1 MKNND
6 ELKKGV
12 VYAFV
17 TAIISGIAIF
27 YSKISVAKIPPLIL
41 TTSRNLYVALLFISL
56 FIIRGHLGRLK
67 KLTKKQLLFLFFIG
81 LIGGSL
87 PFYLFFTGLSLVDP
101 QTANL
106 IHKTLFIWVTFL
118 AVVFL
123 KEKLNFPFLISFFLI
138 FTANFLWAKLPL
150 SFGWGEGLI
159 LLATFF
165 WATENILAKK
175 ILKEVSSETV
185 GLFRMT
191 IGSMIL
197 LSLIFLQG
205 KGEIFF
211 TFDWPKLTVIL
222 VGGTLL
228 FFYVFFWYKALKYT
242 PSSLATL
249 ILSFSTVVGNLL
261 NGAFIK
267 AKLLP
272 NDIFSSI
279 SITLAIFVIFQI
291 SFFTKKFAIKKNG

>member
-1 MKNND
+1 MDKRSD
-6 ELKKGV
+6 LKKGII
-12 VYAFV
+12 YATL
-17 TAIISGIAIF
+17 TAIISGLAIF

-41 TTSRNLYVALLFISL
+41 TTSRNSYVAFLFISL

-67 KLTKKQLLFLFFIG
+67 KLTKKQLVFLFLIG
-81 LIGGSL
+81 LIGGSFS
-87 PFYLFFTGLSLVDP
+87 FYLFFTGLSLVHP

-138 FTANFLWAKLPL
+138 FAANFLWAKVPF
-150 SFGWGEGLI
+150 SFAWGEGLI

-165 WATENILAKK
+165 WAIENILAKK
-175 ILKEVSSETV
+175 ILKEVSSEMV

-197 LSLIFLQG
+197 LSLIFFQG
-205 KGEIFF
+205 KEKVFF
-211 TFDWPKLTVIL
+211 TFDGPKLTTIL

-228 FFYVFFWYKALKYT
+228 FFYVFFWYKALKYA
-242 PSSLATL
+242 PASLATL

-267 AKLLP
+267 VKLLP
-272 NDIFSSI
+272 VDIFSSI
-279 SITLAIFVIFQI
+279 LITLAIFIIFQT
-291 SFFTKKFAIKKNG
+291 FFLKKLAFKR